1 MSMLSVSSVA
11 AVAVAVA
18 SVYRDPDAS
27 SEVVTQALLNMPAQ
41 IVELRDPGG
50 RDVISLSGWAKIRL
64 SDYEGWIQVSKLAQ
78 AVMVR
83 DFQVRILSL
92 RTAIYADADSNVII
106 GYAYATTL
114 LPADG
119 KSGDRVQAQLPGG
132 AYGWLDAAAV
142 ELRPARGPLP
152 ESGPEGAISLAQ
164 QLLGTPY
171 LWGGVTIEGIDCS
184 GLTQVCCRAAG
195 VTIPRDADQQYE
207 GIPYIVERAD
217 LHPGDL
223 IYFAS
228 GGKITHTAL
237 MIDRR
242 RYIHAKGGPENRV
255 IRTGLE
261 PGDISFDRRLAG
273 CYAGA
278 RRPFARKAARVLV

>member
-18 SVYRDPDAS
+18 SVYRDPDES

-41 IVELRDPGG
+41 VVALGDPGG
-50 RDVISLSGWAKIRL
+50 RDVTSLSGWARIRL

-78 AVMVR
+78 AGMVR

-92 RTAIYADADSNVII
+92 RAAIYADSDSDVII
-106 GYAYATTL
+106 GHAYATTR

-132 AYGWLDAAAV
+132 GCGWLDAAAV
-142 ELRPARGPLP
+142 ELHPAGVPLP

-164 QLLGTPY
+164 RLLGTSY
-171 LWGGVTIEGIDCS
+171 LWGGVTVEGIDCS
-184 GLTQVCCRAAG
+184 GLTQLCCRAAG

-223 IYFAS
+223 IYFAG

-242 RYIHAKGGPENRV
+242 RYIHAKAGPENQV
-255 IRTGLE
+255 ILTGLE
-261 PGDISFDRRLAG
+261 PGDTSYDKRLAG